1 MKKFSILLLSMAT
14 VPVYAQGIL
23 GSLNS
28 YQETLEPKHVARTSE
43 GGSST
48 TVGSSSK
55 PVPEVKPSGGA
66 SSTTNNKCEENDQ
79 TSLPLSYI
87 TSLLQER
94 DGKLDIVHDP
104 RQGTLTVKSP
114 DMISNCSSMLEWKL
128 KQPEIQGKK
137 SYAIEVKFNSS
148 GECTDQGCKYKVAK
162 VKNGEFDKYEEMVFK
177 PTLKGFEECLQ
188 KSGVIVDGKVDPK
201 AIYSS
206 QVNEKF
212 NGIEQS
218 GKLLFVSHGP
228 STPMIKAKYGGKFEA
243 VDRCDY
249 YEQAHPQIKNLLTLA
264 DEEKERL
271 DAEAAK
277 LKDCP
282 INEYY
287 KVADFLEKYEDYNAQ
302 LGEVRDRLI
311 LESTK
316 KSAEALLKGKYTEED
331 LKVMG
336 DFDRYIVQP
345 KIEKAIAL
353 YNEMLN
359 LEGDAKKA
367 KQEELKVVLAELSSY
382 RQKPYFTG
390 VQTKKLIEDG
400 RFEEAEKLNSILIGL
415 DNYHRLGAKQ
425 ENVVI
430 TPQVAASRSVAA
442 RQSFK
447 AQLETERE
455 NYEIRTG
462 QSTGK
467 SDYYAGLAK
476 RMRQNIQIRTQN
488 FGAEIQSEYE
498 RVQQPNG
505 YCFKYW
511 RNTQKCIQD
520 TVERVQEL
528 TALLQHYNK
537 VDEERAQE
545 YDAKA
550 KQYGEMEAQGRRYIA
565 AQNGEEVEE
574 PAPKKEEPVD
584 TTRPT
589 PRAQEPQQPQQPQQP
604 GAYTF
609 NWPPQ
614 QPQAQAQMTPQ
625 MYQYPTAPNMQQNMF
640 MQQQNPFQ
648 YYSQP
653 LGAQAYGG
661 YQMQGGYNFQWG
673 GGNQMMGY
681 PQQQMY
687 QNMNPYMQ
695 YNQYSMYR

>member
-14 VPVYAQGIL
+14 MPVYAQGIL

-28 YQETLEPKHVARTSE
+28 YQESLEPKHVSRTGE

-87 TSLLQER
+87 TSLIMEK

-114 DMISNCSSMLEWKL
+114 DMISNCSSMLDWKL

-137 SYAIEVKFNSS
+137 AYAIEVKFNST
-148 GECTDQGCKYKVAK
+148 GECSDQGCKYKIAK
-162 VKNGEFDKYEEMVFK
+162 VKNGEFEKYEEMVFK

-188 KSGVIVDGKVDPK
+188 KSGVIVNGKVDPK

-206 QVNEKF
+206 QANEKF

-218 GKLLFVSHGP
+218 GRLLFLSHGP
-228 STPMIKAKYGGKFEA
+228 SSPMVKAKYGTFEA

-249 YEQAHPQIKNLLTLA
+249 YEQAHPQVKNLLTLA

-287 KVADFLEKYEDYNAQ
+287 KVADFLEKYEDYSAQ
-302 LGEVRDRLI
+302 LGQVRDRLI
-311 LESTK
+311 LESAK
-316 KSAEALLKGKYTEED
+316 KSAEAILKGKYTEDD

-336 DFDRYIVQP
+336 DFERYIVQP
-345 KIEKAIAL
+345 KIDLAISL
-353 YNEMLN
+353 YQQMVD

-367 KQEELKVVLAELSSY
+367 KQEELKVVLAELSTY

-400 RFEEAEKLNSILIGL
+400 RFEEAEKLNSIMISL
-415 DNYHRLGAKQ
+415 DNYHRLGSKQ

-430 TPQVAASRSVAA
+430 TPSVAASRVTSA
-442 RQSFK
+442 RQAFK
-447 AQLETERE
+447 SQLETERE

-462 QSTGK
+462 QTTGK
-467 SDYYAGLAK
+467 SDYYAQLAK
-476 RMRQNIQIRTQN
+476 RMRQNIQIRSQN
-488 FGAEIQSEYE
+488 FSAEIQSEYE

-511 RNTQKCIQD
+511 RNAQKCIQD
-520 TVERVQEL
+520 TVERIQEL

-537 VDEERAQE
+537 IDEERAAE

-550 KQYGEMEAQGRRYIA
+550 KSYGELEAQGRRYIA
-565 AQNGEEVEE
+565 AQNGEEVVEE
-574 PAPKKEEPVD
+574 RVPKQDSFPED
-584 TTRPT
+584 TTRPQ
-589 PRAQEPQQPQQPQQP
+589 PRAAEAQQPQQGQNGVYNFQWPQQ
-604 GAYTF
+604 
-609 NWPPQ
+609 
-614 QPQAQAQMTPQ
+614 QAQMTPQ
-625 MYQYPTAPNMQQNMF
+625 NYQYPQTPYAQQNMF
-640 MQQQNPFQ
+640 MQQQNPYQ

-673 GGNQMMGY
+673 AGNQMY

-687 QNMNPYMQ
+687 QNYNPYMQ

>member
-14 VPVYAQGIL
+14 LPAYAQVIL

-28 YQETLEPKHVARTSE
+28 YQETLEPKHVSRAGDS
-43 GGSST
+43 GSST

-87 TSLLQER
+87 TSLIMEK
-94 DGKLDIVHDP
+94 DGKLDLVHDP

-114 DMISNCSSMLEWKL
+114 DMISNCSSMLDWKL

-137 SYAIEVKFNSS
+137 AYAIEVKFNSS
-148 GECTDQGCKYKVAK
+148 GECSDQGCKYKVAK
-162 VKNGEFDKYEEMVFK
+162 VKNGEFEKYEEMVFK

-188 KSGVIVDGKVDPK
+188 KSGVIVNGKVDPK

-206 QVNEKF
+206 QANEKF
-212 NGIEQS
+212 SGIEQS
-218 GKLLFVSHGP
+218 GRLLFLSHGP
-228 STPMIKAKYGGKFEA
+228 SSPMVKAKYGKFEA

-249 YEQAHPQIKNLLTLA
+249 YEEAHPQVKNLLTLA
-264 DEEKERL
+264 DEERERL

-287 KVADFLEKYEDYNAQ
+287 KVADFLEKYEDYSAQ

-316 KSAEALLKGKYTEED
+316 KSAEAILKGKYTEED

-336 DFDRYIVQP
+336 DFERYIVQP
-345 KIEKAIAL
+345 KIDRAISL
-353 YNEMLN
+353 YQQMLD

-367 KQEELKVVLAELSSY
+367 KQEELKVVLAELATY

-390 VQTKKLIEDG
+390 IQTKKLIEDG
-400 RFEEAEKLNSILIGL
+400 RFEEAEKLNSIMISL

-430 TPQVAASRSVAA
+430 TPSVAASRVTSA

-447 AQLETERE
+447 AQLEIERE

-467 SDYYAGLAK
+467 SDYYAQLAK
-476 RMRQNIQIRTQN
+476 RMRQNIQIRNQN

-511 RNTQKCIQD
+511 RNTQKCAQD
-520 TVERVQEL
+520 TAERIQEL
-528 TALLQHYNK
+528 MALLQHYNK
-537 VDEERAQE
+537 VDEERAAE

-550 KQYGEMEAQGRRYIA
+550 KSYGELEAQGRRYIA
-565 AQNGEEVEE
+565 AQNGEEVQE

-584 TTRPT
+584 TTRPQ
-589 PRAQEPQQPQQPQQP
+589 PRAQEAQQAPQGQNGVYNFNWQQP
-604 GAYTF
+604 A
-609 NWPPQ
+609 
-614 QPQAQAQMTPQ
+614 QAQAQMTPQ
-625 MYQYPTAPNMQQNMF
+625 NYQYPQNPYPQQNMF
-640 MQQQNPFQ
+640 MQQNPYQ

-661 YQMQGGYNFQWG
+661 YNMQWG
-673 GGNQMMGY
+673 VGNQQMM
-681 PQQQMY
+681 QQQQY
-687 QNMNPYMQ
+687 QNYNPYMQ